1 MRRCLNPKNSHNN
14 MGALVSMPT
23 ASAAQHDAAHRAV
36 EQEGSAIAPGDQLER
51 GEQRAQQEQQE
62 WQEQQVTCQFCK
74 YLLEDAVL
82 GDCRVTRWIGSG
94 AFGDVYEAEQL
105 PPLSRRVAI
114 KVMAIEHVTDGKAV
128 DLFARE
134 VGAIAALD
142 HPHILPVLRVGTIS
156 DGHPYLVMKYAAQ
169 GSLQKFL
176 PDKLPP
182 YSLLPTQTSSTPVEE
197 KQQDDQNNQDNQ
209 DTVLE
214 AATVIEKPLEEG
226 AAGDGK
232 DADEGVVDVEEG
244 AMNCAPTEDSHEPI
258 STDEPPLDAECRG
271 AIHSAPEPPLDA
283 ECRGA
288 IHSAPD
294 IAPIGDHPAV
304 PIYDAPTYV
313 DGEIDGGRDKS
324 ASSEEVYTEDGGRDK
339 SVPTEVQDI
348 DGVGMLTP
356 GQLLSYVE
364 DAASA
369 LQYAHEHGIIHL
381 DVKPANLLLDG
392 ENRLMLADF
401 GVSALLE
408 GYTHASLHS
417 YVGTPLY
424 TAPEQWLEQPRAAS
438 DQYALAVTC
447 YQLLTGHAPFTGSL
461 YSIMHGHLQVP
472 PPPLRQFQPTLPV
485 EIEAVI
491 LQALSKEPADRYVD
505 MHAFA
510 QAYRVAAGDSAVY
523 GGDRAARTARMANA
537 CSHTAA
543 RAFC

>member
-1 MRRCLNPKNSHNN
+1 MRRCLNPKNPHNN
-14 MGALVSMPT
+14 MGALVSTPT
-23 ASAAQHDAAHRAV
+23 ASVAQLDMDIRAV
-36 EQEGSAIAPGDQLER
+36 EQEGNAPEGDRLKR
-51 GEQRAQQEQQE
+51 GEQRAQHERQEQ
-62 WQEQQVTCQFCK
+62 QEQQVTCQFCK

-105 PPLSRRVAI
+105 PPLRRRVAI

-128 DLFARE
+128 DLFGRE

-176 PDKLPP
+176 SGMLPP
-182 YSLLPTQTSSTPVEE
+182 YSVLPTQAATPPVEE
-197 KQQDDQNNQDNQ
+197 KQQNNQNNQV
-209 DTVLE
+209 TVLTE
-214 AATVIEKPLEEG
+214 AIATETTLEEG
-226 AAGDGK
+226 AVGDG
-232 DADEGVVDVEEG
+232 EGVVCADEG
-244 AMNCAPTEDSHEPI
+244 AMNCAPTTIAEDLHEPI
-258 STDEPPLDAECRG
+258 IANESTLDADGEV
-271 AIHSAPEPPLDA
+271 
-283 ECRGA
+283 
-288 IHSAPD
+288 
-294 IAPIGDHPAV
+294 PIDRDHPAV
-304 PIYDAPTYV
+304 PIHDVSTHV
-313 DGEIDGGRDKS
+313 EGEIDGGRDKS
-324 ASSEEVYTEDGGRDK
+324 
-339 SVPTEVQDI
+339 VPTRLQD
-348 DGVGMLTP
+348 DDSVGMVTP

-447 YQLLTGHAPFTGSL
+447 YQLLTGYAPFTGSL

-472 PPPLRQFQPTLPV
+472 PPPLRQFQPTLPA

-505 MHAFA
+505 MRAFA
-510 QAYRVAAGDSAVY
+510 QAYRLALE
-523 GGDRAARTARMANA
+523 AARFAEEVEQQEWQPPVPTMPLMPSVERPLTLVELQTRSLRTDFAEI
-537 CSHTAA
+537 HD
-543 RAFC
+543 FP